1 MSSPF
6 TISSRYANI
15 FHLPVSL
22 KNGNRNFMGN
32 YIPNSQPNEYGL
44 KLFLN
49 NTRYSAT
56 SSALGNVGTT
66 SLGSRAVRRR

>member
-1 MSSPF
+1 
-6 TISSRYANI
+6 
-15 FHLPVSL
+15 
-22 KNGNRNFMGN
+22 